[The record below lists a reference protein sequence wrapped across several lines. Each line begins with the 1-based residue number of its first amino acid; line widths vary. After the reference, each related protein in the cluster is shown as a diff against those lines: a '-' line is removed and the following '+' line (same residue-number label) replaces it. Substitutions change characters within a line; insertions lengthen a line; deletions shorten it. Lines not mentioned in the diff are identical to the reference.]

1 MVSQSKKI
9 WYAEGKLKKISENTI
24 NFLAGDTLNMDDPLS
39 AVDLDDLSFSA
50 FICASN
56 NLDFIVLSHR
66 HRSHLAHEPLF
77 LSRQNR
83 SANRLCPY
91 RSRND

>member
-1 MVSQSKKI
+1 MQK
-9 WYAEGKLKKISENTI
+9 GKLKKISENTI
-24 NFLAGDTLNMDDPLS
+24 NFLTGDTLNMDHPLS

-77 LSRQNR
+77 LSNQNR
-83 SANRLCPY
+83 NADRSCPY
-91 RSRND
+91 RPRND